1 MKDYNVLQSP
11 ERKYF
16 FVKEFFCKVYTVN
29 IYIEKR
35 KDIEQHMLQI
45 SAKVY
50 FQFQRK
56 QHAHSIVETCRY
68 GNCCMTS
75 LNGGKL
81 IVAMIH
87 IFLNAHA
94 CCM

>member
-16 FVKEFFCKVYTVN
+16 FVKEFFCKVNIVN
-29 IYIEKR
+29 IYIETR

-75 LNGGKL
+75 LHGGKL

>member
-16 FVKEFFCKVYTVN
+16 FVEEFFCKVYTVN
-29 IYIEKR
+29 IYIETR

-45 SAKVY
+45 SAKVC

-75 LNGGKL
+75 LHGGKL

>member
-1 MKDYNVLQSP
+1 MDERLQCFAIT
-11 ERKYF
+11 RQKIFLLLKYYF
-16 FVKEFFCKVYTVN
+16 AKLYAVN
-29 IYIEKR
+29 ICIENR

-45 SAKVY
+45 SARVY

-87 IFLNAHA
+87 VFLNSHA
-94 CCM
+94 C